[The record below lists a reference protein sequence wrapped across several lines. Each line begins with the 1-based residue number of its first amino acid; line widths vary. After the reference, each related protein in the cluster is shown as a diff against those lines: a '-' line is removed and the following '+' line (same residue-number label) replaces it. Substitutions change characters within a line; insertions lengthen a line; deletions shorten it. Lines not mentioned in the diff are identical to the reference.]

1 MPNDRPFGGCYSEQ
15 MQHARTAR
23 RFVLLALTL
32 LSACAASDPSSDAD
46 SGQVASGV
54 IGNFLAGRYAL
65 AEGDS
70 NTAANDLLKAV
81 AESPSNPELTL
92 EAFIACLNA
101 GRPEA
106 VKLARQLPDSQVA
119 QLVLADVDIR
129 AGRWDAAEDRFH
141 ALPRQGMTQLLQ
153 PLLVAW
159 AQLGGGNVDTALSTL
174 RPYVENPR
182 FRSLFAL
189 QAAMIADLGNRPEIA
204 AGLYRS
210 VESAMAEPN
219 LRLVQILASWQ
230 ARSGQAAE
238 AQKTLAALPNG
249 APDLSIAMP
258 ALMANVTKRPVPR
271 AIDGVAESYFTFAAM
286 LRAQDADDF
295 SMIMLRLA
303 LDLRPDFTAARLLA
317 ADILENQHHTQAAL
331 HMLTEVPATD
341 PIAAVVQLRRAALVD
356 RLGHSD
362 DAMRDLERMAKDY
375 PDSPLP
381 DEQRGDILRVTQR
394 FPDAVAAYDKAIGR
408 ISHPSATDW
417 VVFYDRG
424 VAEERSHQ
432 WPKAKADFEH
442 ALQLS
447 PDQPFVLNYLGY
459 SMADMGHHLDEARQM
474 IQSAAERRPNDG
486 AITDSLGW
494 VLFRQGHTK
503 DAVQALERAVEL
515 EPEDATINGHLGD
528 AYWAAGRKIEA
539 QYQWRRALTL
549 NPTPD
554 DAAKLEAKLNTGR
567 SGPVLSGQ

>member
-1 MPNDRPFGGCYSEQ
+1 
-15 MQHARTAR
+15 
-23 RFVLLALTL
+23 
-32 LSACAASDPSSDAD
+32 
-46 SGQVASGV
+46 
-54 IGNFLAGRYAL
+54 
-65 AEGDS
+65 
-70 NTAANDLLKAV
+70 
-81 AESPSNPELTL
+81 
-92 EAFIACLNA
+92 
-101 GRPEA
+101 
-106 VKLARQLPDSQVA
+106 
-119 QLVLADVDIR
+119 
-129 AGRWDAAEDRFH
+129 
-141 ALPRQGMTQLLQ
+141 
-153 PLLVAW
+153 
-159 AQLGGGNVDTALSTL
+159 
-174 RPYVENPR
+174 
-182 FRSLFAL
+182 
-189 QAAMIADLGNRPEIA
+189 
-204 AGLYRS
+204 
-210 VESAMAEPN
+210 
-219 LRLVQILASWQ
+219 
-230 ARSGQAAE
+230 
-238 AQKTLAALPNG
+238 
-249 APDLSIAMP
+249 
-258 ALMANVTKRPVPR
+258 
-271 AIDGVAESYFTFAAM
+271 
-286 LRAQDADDF
+286 
-295 SMIMLRLA
+295 
-303 LDLRPDFTAARLLA
+303 
-317 ADILENQHHTQAAL
+317 
-331 HMLTEVPATD
+331 
-341 PIAAVVQLRRAALVD
+341 
-356 RLGHSD
+356 
-362 DAMRDLERMAKDY
+362 MRDLERMAKDY

-408 ISHPSATDW
+408 ISHPSPPDW
-417 VVFYDRG
+417 VVYYDRG

-494 VLFRQGHTK
+494 VLYRQGHTK